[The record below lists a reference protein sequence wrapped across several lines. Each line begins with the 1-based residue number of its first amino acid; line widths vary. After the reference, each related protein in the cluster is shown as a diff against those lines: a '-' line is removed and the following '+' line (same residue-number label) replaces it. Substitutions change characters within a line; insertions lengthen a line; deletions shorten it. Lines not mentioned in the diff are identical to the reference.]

1 MSRVANK
8 PIVIPETV
16 DVEIKE
22 HVISVSNKKGSL
34 ECILDNEYVSYNYEA
49 GKLFL
54 KPTNDSKNARSLC
67 GLHRSNINN
76 MIIGLTQGYCKVMEM
91 SGVGYRADVNS
102 KFGFLILSLGL
113 SHEVILKIPD
123 SISVECQKNTI
134 AITGIDKQKVGM
146 FAAKLFDLKRPEPYK
161 ASGINYQGMYILRK
175 QGKRK

>member
-1 MSRVANK
+1 MSRIASK

-16 DVEIKE
+16 NIEIKE
-22 HVISVSNKKGSL
+22 SVISASGAKGSL
-34 ECILDNEYVSYNYEA
+34 KCVLNNQYINYNYEA

-54 KPTNDSKNARSLC
+54 KPANDSKKARSLC
-67 GLHRSNINN
+67 GLYRSNINN
-76 MIIGLTQGYCKVMEM
+76 MIIGITQGYCKVLEIN
-91 SGVGYRADVNS
+91 GVGYRANVNS

-123 SISVECQKNTI
+123 GISVTCQKETI

-161 ASGINYQGMYILRK
+161 ASGISYQGMYILRK